1 MRPRHDRGRRLG
13 LPEFVIPKFPDLPY
27 RKLPVAGFG
36 LAHRAEGLR
45 NVPATR
51 FAIASGTKTL
61 TAITVAEL
69 VERGRIACEMP
80 LADCKPMPAV

>member
-1 MRPRHDRGRRLG
+1 M
-13 LPEFVIPKFPDLPY
+13 
-27 RKLPVAGFG
+27 
-36 LAHRAEGLR
+36 
-45 NVPATR
+45 PATP

-69 VERGRIACEMP
+69 VEQGRIACEMP